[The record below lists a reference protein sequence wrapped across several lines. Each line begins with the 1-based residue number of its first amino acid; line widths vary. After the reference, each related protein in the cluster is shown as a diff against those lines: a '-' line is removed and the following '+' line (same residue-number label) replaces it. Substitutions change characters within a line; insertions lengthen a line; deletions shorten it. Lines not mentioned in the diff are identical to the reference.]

1 MGYRDKEKK
10 RMADKAYR
18 EKNKEKL
25 KIKSKEYYQKNKEA
39 IIQKSKKYAQENSKA
54 RKNYLK
60 GYHEKSRLEV
70 SKKIDPAMKCAN
82 CGCDDPRFLEIN
94 HIKGGG
100 NQEHKKRGKNV
111 TRNMI
116 LLIYL
121 KKRGIEDLNILCKI
135 CNALDYL
142 ERKYGHTR
150 LRVVWD
156 KPVTNP
162 PVPSLDQVLQ
172 VSKNSKNS

>member
-1 MGYRDKEKK
+1 
-10 RMADKAYR
+10 MADKAQR

-25 KIKSKEYYQKNKEA
+25 KKQKNEYYQKNRETLLE
-39 IIQKSKKYAQENSKA
+39 KSKKYAQENSVS
-54 RKNYLK
+54 RKKYLK
-60 GYHEKSRLEV
+60 VYHEKKRLEV
-70 SKKIDPAMKCAN
+70 SKKIDPTMKCAN

-100 NQEHKKRGKNV
+100 NQEHKKRGKKV

-116 LLIYL
+116 LLIHL

-142 ERKYGHTR
+142 ERKYGPTR

-156 KPVTNP
+156 KPVAITPVSLSRSNP
-162 PVPSLDQVLQ
+162 IQFLGNLKILSC
-172 VSKNSKNS
+172 SFEK